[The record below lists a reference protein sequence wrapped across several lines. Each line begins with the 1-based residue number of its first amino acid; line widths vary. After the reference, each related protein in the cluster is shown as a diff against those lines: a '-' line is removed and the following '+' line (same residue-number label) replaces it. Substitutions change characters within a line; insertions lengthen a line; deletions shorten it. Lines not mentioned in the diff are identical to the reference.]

1 MTSLIRVIVKVEHL
15 SDSRKHLK
23 VTHGITLG
31 KLWNIKVMD
40 KRVNFQGMLSFD
52 PIQWMTGS
60 YGKEFRLPCGK
71 FEHHKI
77 GGEGYYDA
85 LSKN

>member
-1 MTSLIRVIVKVEHL
+1 
-15 SDSRKHLK
+15 
-23 VTHGITLG
+23 
-31 KLWNIKVMD
+31 MD
-40 KRVNFQGMLSFD
+40 KRINIQGMLSFNL
-52 PIQWMTGS
+52 IQWMTGS

-85 LSKN
+85 LSKNSHIHVSVPKWTCFMGTS